1 MNIYENLATQ
11 ALTSFFYKEPLWK
24 KELLYNFL
32 VKPFKLQFSDITDVK
47 TQDNLKES
55 IPDFTIETKKGER
68 LRFEVK
74 INDSGLTQAER
85 NDSTRDAYLIRKNYY
100 YLTDIPVSKDKIL
113 YWEDLFAIIDQKDA
127 TKDFSRFDLLRE
139 YMNEDIHTNLL
150 TPHEVAM
157 LYSKDTIIAV
167 YRMKEK
173 VKNLCNTFLDERK
186 SLYKKKQAQD
196 NEFGIGY
203 YFDEIKNEKRHFFIG
218 FSPYEEK
225 YFSIAKRKDK
235 TTDSWDFFEL
245 DKEILAKY
253 DTDEQLQ
260 EAFNKNV
267 ESVLGNI

>member
-24 KELLYNFL
+24 KELLFNFL
-32 VKPFKLQFSDITDVK
+32 VKPFKLQFSDIADVK
-47 TQDNLKES
+47 TQDNLKGS

-74 INDSGLTQAER
+74 INDANLTQAER
-85 NDSTRDAYLIRKNYY
+85 NDSTRDAYLIRKNYR
-100 YLTDIPVSKDKIL
+100 YLDDIPVSKDKIL
-113 YWEDLFAIIDQKDA
+113 YWEDLFAIIDQQDA
-127 TKDFSRFDLLRE
+127 TKDFSRFVLLRE

-167 YRMKEK
+167 YRMKDK

-186 SLYKKKQAQD
+186 SLYEKTKDQD
-196 NEFGIGY
+196 NELGIGY
-203 YFDEIKNEKRHFFIG
+203 YFDEIKNEKRQFFIG

-225 YFSIAKRKDK
+225 YFSIAKIDK
-235 TTDSWDFFEL
+235 TTGSWDFFEL

>member
-32 VKPFKLQFSDITDVK
+32 VKPFKLQFSDIADVK
-47 TQDNLKES
+47 TQDNLKGS

-74 INDSGLTQAER
+74 INDAKLTQAER
-85 NDSTRDAYLIRKNYY
+85 NDSTRDAYLIRKNYC
-100 YLTDIPVSKDKIL
+100 YLKDIPVSKDKIL
-113 YWEDLFAIIDQKDA
+113 YWEDLFAIIDQQDA
-127 TKDFSRFDLLRE
+127 TKDFSRFVLLRE

-167 YRMKEK
+167 YRMKKK

-186 SLYKKKQAQD
+186 SLYKNKKYQD

-203 YFDEIKNEKRHFFIG
+203 YFEEKKNKKRHFFIG

-225 YFSIAKRKDK
+225 YFSIAKRKNE
-235 TTDSWDFFEL
+235 TTGSWVFFEL